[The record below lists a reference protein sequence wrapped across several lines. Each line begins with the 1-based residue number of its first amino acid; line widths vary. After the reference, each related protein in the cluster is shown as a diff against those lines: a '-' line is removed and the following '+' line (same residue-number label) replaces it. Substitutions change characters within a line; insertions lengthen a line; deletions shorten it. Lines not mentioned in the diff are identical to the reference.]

1 MNFFLKKILTMGKG
15 EAIRSITER
24 TGGSEELVSG
34 SEGSYRR

>member
-1 MNFFLKKILTMGKG
+1 MWKGK
-15 EAIRSITER
+15 AIRSITER